1 MARIHRLFVCHSQP
15 LLLVPQH
22 APAQILVRHRSPF
35 ASLQLA
41 QDDGYE
47 QQCRWCGVGGD
58 LVGCDRCISSYCECC
73 IKRNLGK
80 KHLGKVKKTED
91 WACYSC
97 DPTPTISLRWDNKKS
112 DTVRTSPACIDTFAF
127 ELHSPHGLNWQIS
140 KKKPRGRAAK
150 QEAKAQ
156 STEAEADQVP
166 TAAVEVADSQQLV
179 HTKSGTT
186 TESQVSKSIEELTE
200 PEEGSSC
207 WIDPALVKKM
217 KVAELREELSARG
230 LSTKG
235 KKDALIDRLVAAM
248 TSEPVQTASASASQA
263 ATELIDDDTDATEQ
277 AQPDS
282 DAQAAAELIDD
293 DTDAT
298 EQAQPDSDTQAAA
311 ELIDD
316 DTDATEQAQP
326 DSDAQAAT
334 AQDNPVVCIT
344 SEPADPVAAASPR
357 RLHSTPR
364 RPAPETQEQL
374 SEDSPIELMSIG
386 AQDAIAMD
394 GRPSGLIS
402 PSQIGQAIE
411 GHKFQSAAQP
421 GVGRKR
427 NLDALESELDA
438 EVDSRC
444 KMMVNNARAYG
455 DALRTKFKSQLC
467 LLRPGV
473 RTMTLRDFAEAY
485 GVGLEAQI
493 MTDIRQRLA
502 AEGWVE
508 PQETANGAW
517 TMELLQYF
525 VCCRR
530 AVI

>member
-1 MARIHRLFVCHSQP
+1 M
-15 LLLVPQH
+15 
-22 APAQILVRHRSPF
+22 
-35 ASLQLA
+35 
-41 QDDGYE
+41 
-47 QQCRWCGVGGD
+47 
-58 LVGCDRCISSYCECC
+58 
-73 IKRNLGK
+73 
-80 KHLGKVKKTED
+80 KKTED

-235 KKDALIDRLVAAM
+235 KKDALIDRLVAAT

-263 ATELIDDDTDATEQ
+263 AT
-277 AQPDS
+277 
-282 DAQAAAELIDD
+282 
-293 DTDAT
+293 
-298 EQAQPDSDTQAAA
+298 

>member
-1 MARIHRLFVCHSQP
+1 M
-15 LLLVPQH
+15 
-22 APAQILVRHRSPF
+22 
-35 ASLQLA
+35 
-41 QDDGYE
+41 
-47 QQCRWCGVGGD
+47 
-58 LVGCDRCISSYCECC
+58 GCDRCISSYCECC

-80 KHLGKVKKTED
+80 KHLEKVKKTED

-112 DTVRTSPACIDTFAF
+112 DTVRTRPGCIETFAS
-127 ELHSPHGLNWQIS
+127 ELHSPRGLNWQIS
-140 KKKPRGRAAK
+140 KKKSRGRAAK
-150 QEAKAQ
+150 KETNART
-156 STEAEADQVP
+156 TEAEADQVP
-166 TAAVEVADSQQLV
+166 TATVEVADAQQLA
-179 HTKSGTT
+179 HTESGTA
-186 TESQVSKSIEELTE
+186 TESQISKSIEELTE
-200 PEEGSSC
+200 PEQGSAIES

-217 KVAELREELSARG
+217 KVAELRDELSARG

-235 KKDALIDRLVAAM
+235 KKDALIDRLVAAT
-248 TSEPVQTASASASQA
+248 TSETVQSASAASQA
-263 ATELIDDDTDATEQ
+263 AAELNDDDTDATEQ
-277 AQPDS
+277 V
-282 DAQAAAELIDD
+282 
-293 DTDAT
+293 T
-298 EQAQPDSDTQAAA
+298 
-311 ELIDD
+311 
-316 DTDATEQAQP
+316 P

-334 AQDNPVVCIT
+334 TQVNPVACIT

-421 GVGRKR
+421 RVGRKR

-493 MTDIRQRLA
+493 MTDIRRRLA

-508 PQETANGAW
+508 PQENANGA
-517 TMELLQYF
+517 
-525 VCCRR
+525 
-530 AVI
+530 